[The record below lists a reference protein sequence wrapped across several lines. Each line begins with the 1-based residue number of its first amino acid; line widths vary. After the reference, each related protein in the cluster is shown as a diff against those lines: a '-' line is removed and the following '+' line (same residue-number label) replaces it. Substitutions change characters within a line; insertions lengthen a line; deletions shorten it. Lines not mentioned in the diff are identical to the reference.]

1 MDQILYQYSIN
12 ATTWV
17 YLSSLLTIAIYF
29 KFSRLWSV
37 RNFDLLG
44 LIALAPGLLLVEHGG
59 SVEHWG
65 YIWLFAAGALFLI
78 RLLIDPMMVRRP
90 LLEPNLSLGG
100 LTFTV
105 VSLFVFLMVNV
116 ITKDPYNPDDAEL
129 GQARVAAN
137 TPTAEGTSQTT
148 SASTHS
154 NGGEAQ
160 KPNDTVPDDQTAA
173 TTTEQPPS
181 WTDETSLSRYGPGYH
196 WLHVLAGMPAK
207 ALVKPDA
214 QLPEEV
220 RRLMIQKAIAR
231 TLAIISHLA
240 VVMGMIFIGVWH
252 FDNVRTG
259 IAAAALYLLLPYT
272 AQMTG
277 RVDHVLPAALL
288 VWAVAFYRSPLIS
301 GMLVGLVTGA
311 IYYPVFLLPL
321 WCSFYSQRG
330 LWRFLVGVASM
341 LLLLVATLA
350 FTADGSLDRFLY
362 LVSKMFGWTSLVP
375 ASFQGFWS
383 IDQSAIPYRIPV
395 FVAFLV
401 LCFSFILW
409 PAQKNLGALLCC
421 TAAVML
427 GTQFWH
433 SQEGGM
439 YVGWYLPLL
448 LLTIFRPNLEDRV
461 ALSSLGEGWLS
472 RRFTSL
478 RFNLRGNKPQ
488 TKAA

>member
-1 MDQILYQYSIN
+1 L
-12 ATTWV
+12 
-17 YLSSLLTIAIYF
+17 
-29 KFSRLWSV
+29 
-37 RNFDLLG
+37 
-44 LIALAPGLLLVEHGG
+44 
-59 SVEHWG
+59 
-65 YIWLFAAGALFLI
+65 
-78 RLLIDPMMVRRP
+78 
-90 LLEPNLSLGG
+90 
-100 LTFTV
+100 
-105 VSLFVFLMVNV
+105 
-116 ITKDPYNPDDAEL
+116 
-129 GQARVAAN
+129 
-137 TPTAEGTSQTT
+137 
-148 SASTHS
+148 
-154 NGGEAQ
+154 
-160 KPNDTVPDDQTAA
+160 
-173 TTTEQPPS
+173 
-181 WTDETSLSRYGPGYH
+181 
-196 WLHVLAGMPAK
+196 
-207 ALVKPDA
+207 
-214 QLPEEV
+214 
-220 RRLMIQKAIAR
+220 AIA
-231 TLAIISHLA
+231 SHLA
-240 VVMGMIFIGVWH
+240 VVMGMVFIGVWH

-288 VWAVAFYRSPLIS
+288 VWAVAFYRSPLVS

-330 LWRFLVGVASM
+330 LWRFIAGAVSM

-350 FTADGSLDRFLY
+350 FTADGSLDRFLD
-362 LVSKMFGWTSLVP
+362 LLKQMFGWTSLLP
-375 ASFQGFWS
+375 DSFLGFWAM
-383 IDQSAIPYRIPV
+383 DKSAIPYRIPV

-401 LCFSFILW
+401 LCGSFILW
-409 PAQKNLGALLCC
+409 PAQKNLGTLLCC

-433 SQEGGM
+433 AKEGGM

-478 RFNLRGNKPQ
+478 RFNLLGSKHGPQ